1 MEPIVRKR
9 SKGVTLF
16 IGIWNVD
23 GSVMRRTTLFALFG
37 AMIMLLSVGAPV
49 AAADGDETEESDESD
64 LELDEFAVAAWQTD
78 DGSVTVSVSA
88 NETPVENASVTVDVT
103 SENDT
108 YAGAGDHTTDADGNV
123 YLDEPNESVSINVTA
138 TYEDVEDTTS
148 LGIEPVEDDGL
159 AVSVAQHDDA
169 SATVSVTS
177 NGTAADGANVSVAA
191 DGENATYAGSGDY
204 TADEN
209 GTVGLPAPNETVSV
223 AVTAAYENETASTT
237 AELVAA
243 DDSET
248 DAFGQE
254 MSSFVHS
261 LLESNE
267 TDGPIGPLVASYAVE
282 NNPGNAPA
290 HAGPP
295 EWLVNESID
304 KEPGPPD
311 HAGPGG
317 DDGNDSAG
325 GPPAHAGPGG
335 DDDDESNSGGPPDHA
350 GPPSDD
356 GDDEEDDA
364 EDDADDAD
372 DEDDDTEE

>member
-1 MEPIVRKR
+1 
-9 SKGVTLF
+9 
-16 IGIWNVD
+16 
-23 GSVMRRTTLFALFG
+23 MRRTTLFALFG
-37 AMIMLLSVGAPV
+37 AAIMLLSVGAPV
-49 AAADGDETEESDESD
+49 AAADDGDESDETEI
-64 LELDEFAVAAWQTD
+64 ELDEFAVAAWQTD

-88 NETPVENASVTVDVT
+88 NGTAIEGANVAVEVT
-103 SENDT
+103 SEDAT
-108 YAGAGDHTTDADGNV
+108 YAGSGEYVTDEDGNV
-123 YLDEPNESVSINVTA
+123 SLDEPEESVSIDVTA

-148 LGIEPVEDDGL
+148 LGIDPVEDGL
-159 AVSVAQHDDA
+159 SVGVTQHDDA

-177 NGTAADGANVSVAA
+177 NGTAAESADVTVAA

-209 GTVGLPAPNETVSV
+209 GTVELPAPNETVSV

-243 DDSET
+243 DDDET

-267 TDGPIGPLVASYAVE
+267 TDGPIGPLVATYAVE

-317 DDGNDSAG
+317 DDDSDSAG

-335 DDDDESNSGGPPDHA
+335 DDDDESNGGPPAHA

-356 GDDEEDDA
+356 DADEEDDA
-364 EDDADDAD
+364 EDDADDED
-372 DEDDDTEE
+372 DEDDDADE